1 MIIRKLVVGPLQE
14 NCYIIGDEKTKEA
27 LIIDPG
33 DEPDRIIEAVKK
45 EGLNVTSIICTHGH
59 FDHMGA
65 IGDIKRETG
74 ARVLVHK
81 EEMELYEAAK
91 DQAALWGYS
100 VDDIPPPGGFINEA
114 DEIKVGSLLFKVL
127 YTPGHSPGGIC
138 LYGEG
143 VVFTGDT
150 LFHGS
155 VGRTDFYGGNISKLK
170 ESFRRLMSLPENT
183 RVYSGHGDET
193 TIGTE
198 KKENAFTEEFMSN

>member
-14 NCYIIGDEKTKEA
+14 NCYIVGDEKTKKA
-27 LIIDPG
+27 LVIDPG

-45 EGLNVTSIICTHGH
+45 EGLTVISIVCTHGH

-74 ARVLVHK
+74 AKVLAHK
-81 EEMELYEAAK
+81 EDTELYEAAK

-100 VDDIPPPGGFINEA
+100 VDDIPPPDDFINES
-114 DEIKVGSLLFKVL
+114 DEIKVGGLSLKVL
-127 YTPGHSPGGIC
+127 YTPGHSPGGVC

-150 LFHGS
+150 LFRGS
-155 VGRTDFYGGNISKLK
+155 VGRTDFYGGNMSKLK
-170 ESFRRLMSLPENT
+170 ESFRRLMSLPEDT

-198 KKENAFTEEFMSN
+198 KRENMFAEEFMS